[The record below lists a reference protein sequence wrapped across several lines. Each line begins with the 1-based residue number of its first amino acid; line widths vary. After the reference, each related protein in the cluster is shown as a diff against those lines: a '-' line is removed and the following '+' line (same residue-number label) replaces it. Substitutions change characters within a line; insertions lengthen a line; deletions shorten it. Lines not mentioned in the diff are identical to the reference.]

1 MHNPIEIE
9 YRKKKIGLCKE
20 GKDKEG
26 MGFPHSHTT
35 AALLVP
41 RLYSGTTNGLS
52 SPTGWLGRSLYPLAY

>member
-1 MHNPIEIE
+1 MQVQVEGGVG
-9 YRKKKIGLCKE
+9 RKEEKE
-20 GKDKEG
+20 SSE
-26 MGFPHSHTT
+26 FRTHTT